1 MEPTVKHLF
10 RLSLVALFAGSGLEI
25 GFMVGE
31 FGTGGCAPLAGAG
44 QFLVL
49 HGFAA
54 TALFAFMYH
63 MLPKLMGSFLRSR
76 GLVTCHLL
84 LAAPGLALVATG
96 ALGETFGVLAAGS
109 PFIPA
114 GSLLVDAG
122 FLVGAANLLTSFNL
136 KAPLGG
142 PVIKN

>member
-1 MEPTVKHLF
+1 MDPNVKHLF
-10 RLSLVALFAGSGLEI
+10 RLSLVSLFAGAGLEI
-25 GFMVGE
+25 GFMVGQL
-31 FGTGGCAPLAGAG
+31 GTGGCAPLSGAG
-44 QFLVL
+44 LFLVL

-63 MLPKLMGSFLRSR
+63 MLPKLMGSFLRSK
-76 GLVTCHLL
+76 GLVSAHLA
-84 LAAPGLALVATG
+84 LAAPGLALVALG
-96 ALGETFGVLAAGS
+96 ALGETFGLLAARS
-109 PFIPA
+109 YPVPA

-136 KAPLGG
+136 KAPTGA